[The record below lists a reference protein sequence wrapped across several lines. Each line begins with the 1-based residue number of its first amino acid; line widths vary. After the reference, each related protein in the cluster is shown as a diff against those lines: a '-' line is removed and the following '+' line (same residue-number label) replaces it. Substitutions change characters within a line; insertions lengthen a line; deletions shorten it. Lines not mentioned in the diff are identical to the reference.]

1 MVTYGGRVRFGTPN
15 AGPLPGPN
23 PLARLHNFACGL
35 DRIRNAGGLFLEKK
49 PSWRKG
55 RIEEKT
61 TLHPLLM
68 VLMAGREA
76 RMQ

>member
-1 MVTYGGRVRFGTPN
+1 
-15 AGPLPGPN
+15 
-23 PLARLHNFACGL
+23 LARLHNFACGL